1 MVLNG
6 SVLAE
11 RTLRVRW
18 LGRVAY
24 SDALAL
30 QRSLFV
36 NRQHD
41 YLLLLEHRDV
51 VTMSRRTPAEHLL
64 ADVESLGA
72 ELLVADRGG
81 DVTYH
86 GPGQLVAYP
95 IVEVPGRRGGG
106 MADTAAYVSS
116 LEQLLIETLGDVGVQ
131 SGRIRGCT
139 GVWVD
144 PAGERPQKIAA
155 IGVRIARGRS
165 MHGVA
170 LNVDPD
176 LSWYER
182 IVPCGIADKGV
193 TSLAAL
199 GVYVSMPEIVEV
211 FTQRAVAVF
220 ARHGSVDRAGVGFR
234 TRQTDLAPFSRGEGA
249 GTPVGRSGV
258 GHGTEQP
265 ALALSEQAL
274 SGQALSGQALSGQ
287 ALSGQAL
294 SGQALSGQALSGQAL
309 SGQFSEQADGT
320 SVRLLGRL
328 AQAGATDHDP
338 VRLRARKPSWMRVKF
353 DPGPEYRRVR
363 STMRE
368 LELVTVCEE
377 AGCPNISECWNDG
390 TATFMILGD
399 RCTRAC
405 GFCLIDTRHP
415 QAPDPDEPTRVAEA
429 VELMALR
436 HAVVTMV
443 ARDDLEDGGAGAVA
457 DVVAAIRERTPQCRV
472 ETLVS
477 DFKGCDR
484 SLRTVFDAQPD
495 VFNHN
500 IETVARLQRA
510 VRPSAGYA
518 RSLSVLARA
527 KAAGLT
533 AKSSIIVGMGESDS
547 EIRQTLIDLAA
558 VGVDIVTIGQYLR
571 PTSHHLPVAQWWQ
584 PEVFD
589 EWKRFGESAGIG
601 HVESSPLTRSSYHA
615 RQSAEQLASVPVKS
629 ARSAT

>member
-1 MVLNG
+1 MHNG

-24 SDALAL
+24 RDALGL
-30 QRSLFV
+30 QRALFV
-36 NRQHD
+36 NRQHE
-41 YLLLLEHRDV
+41 YLLLLEHPHV
-51 VTMSRRTPAEHLL
+51 VTTSRRTPNEHLL

-72 ELLVADRGG
+72 ELVEADRGG

-106 MADTAAYVSS
+106 MADTAAYVAS
-116 LEQLLIETLGDVGVQ
+116 LEQVLIETLGDLGVH
-131 SGRIRGCT
+131 SGRLNGCT
-139 GVWVD
+139 GVWVEPD
-144 PAGERPQKIAA
+144 TDRPQKIAA
-155 IGVRIARGRS
+155 IGVRISRGRS

-176 LSWYER
+176 LSWFER
-182 IVPCGIADKGV
+182 IVPCGITDKGV

-199 GVYVSMPEIVEV
+199 GVDVSMSEVVEV
-211 FTQRAVAVF
+211 FTQRAVATF
-220 ARHGSVDRAGVGFR
+220 APHGSVDCAGVGFR
-234 TRQTDLAPFSRGEGA
+234 TRPGDLAPFTRGEGP

-258 GHGTEQP
+258 GHGSEQP
-265 ALALSEQAL
+265 ALARSEPALSEPAR
-274 SGQALSGQALSGQ
+274 SGQALSEPARSGQ
-287 ALSGQAL
+287 SLSRSAR
-294 SGQALSGQALSGQAL
+294 
-309 SGQFSEQADGT
+309 SEQFFEHADGT

-338 VRLRARKPSWMRVKF
+338 VRLRARKPPWMRVKF

-368 LELVTVCEE
+368 LGLVTVCEE

-415 QAPDPDEPTRVAEA
+415 EAPDPEEATRVAEA
-429 VELMALR
+429 VELMGLH

-443 ARDDLEDGGAGAVA
+443 ARDDLDDGGAGAVA
-457 DVVAAIRERTPQCRV
+457 TVVAAIRERTPQCRV

-477 DFKGCDR
+477 DFKGCEE
-484 SLRTVFDAQPD
+484 SLGKVFDARPD

-527 KAAGLT
+527 KAADLT

-547 EIRQTLIDLAA
+547 EIRQTLTDLAA

-584 PEVFD
+584 PERFE
-589 EWKRFGESAGIG
+589 EWKCFGESAGIG

-615 RQSAEQLASVPVKS
+615 RQSVDRLVDN
-629 ARSAT
+629 RG

>member
-1 MVLNG
+1 MRNG
-6 SVLAE
+6 PVPAE

-24 SDALAL
+24 RDALGL
-30 QRSLFV
+30 QRALFA
-36 NRQHD
+36 NRRHE
-41 YLLLLEHRDV
+41 YLLLLEHPHV
-51 VTMSRRTPAEHLL
+51 VTTSRRTPTEHLL

-72 ELLVADRGG
+72 ELIEADRGG

-106 MADTAAYVSS
+106 MADTAAYVAS
-116 LEQLLIETLGDVGVQ
+116 LEQVLIETLGDLGVHA
-131 SGRIRGCT
+131 GRLRGCT
-139 GVWVD
+139 GVWVE
-144 PAGERPQKIAA
+144 PETNWPQKIAA

-176 LSWYER
+176 LGWFER
-182 IVPCGIADKGV
+182 IVPCGIADKEV

-199 GVYVSMPEIVEV
+199 GVDVSMSEVVEV
-211 FTQRAVAVF
+211 FTQRVVDTF
-220 ARHGSVDRAGVGFR
+220 APHGSVDCAGVGFR
-234 TRQTDLAPFSRGEGA
+234 TRPGDLAPFTRGEGP

-258 GHGTEQP
+258 GHGSEQP
-265 ALALSEQAL
+265 ALALA
-274 SGQALSGQALSGQ
+274 GQALSGQALSEPTP
-287 ALSGQAL
+287 
-294 SGQALSGQALSGQAL
+294 

-338 VRLRARKPSWMRVKF
+338 VRLRARKPPWMRVKF

-363 STMRE
+363 STMRQ
-368 LELVTVCEE
+368 LGLVTVCEE

-415 QAPDPDEPTRVAEA
+415 EAPDPEEATRVAEA
-429 VELMALR
+429 VELMGLR

-443 ARDDLEDGGAGAVA
+443 ARDDLDDGGAGAVA
-457 DVVAAIRERTPQCRV
+457 EVVAAIRERTPQCRV

-477 DFKGCDR
+477 DFKGCEE
-484 SLRTVFDAQPD
+484 SLGKVFDARPD

-527 KAAGLT
+527 RAADLT
-533 AKSSIIVGMGESDS
+533 AKSSIIVGMGESDG
-547 EIRQTLIDLAA
+547 EIRQTLTDLAA

-584 PEVFD
+584 PERFE

-615 RQSAEQLASVPVKS
+615 RQSVDRLVDDSG
-629 ARSAT
+629 